1 MLAVQED
8 GKRWEDE
15 REQERLR
22 RDQWFAEQ
30 LAEAW
35 RRVELS
41 RKLEEMKLRNDQ
53 EKVFYS
59 LLTLPQG
66 ALSLLREH
74 LVLPKRA

>member
-22 RDQWFAEQ
+22 RDQGFAEQ

-35 RRVELS
+35 RRVELGH
-41 RKLEEMKLRNDQ
+41 KLEEMKLGNNQ
-53 EKVFYS
+53 ERVLNS
-59 LLTLPQG
+59 LLTLPQE
-66 ALSLLREH
+66 ALGLLREH
-74 LVLPKRA
+74 LVLPERA